1 MIAKRAAMVSCN
13 WLLYASSA
21 IDMSAAGYIAIVDG
35 VKTDCALE
43 FVLELL
49 GAYFEAVIV

>member
-1 MIAKRAAMVSCN
+1 MITKRAAMVSCN
-13 WLLYASSA
+13 WLLDASSA
-21 IDMSAAGYIAIVDG
+21 IDMSTAGYIAIIDG

-43 FVLELL
+43 FVLEFL

>member
-1 MIAKRAAMVSCN
+1 
-13 WLLYASSA
+13 
-21 IDMSAAGYIAIVDG
+21 MSAAGYIAIVDR

-43 FVLELL
+43 FVFEFL

>member
-21 IDMSAAGYIAIVDG
+21 IDMSATGYIAIVDG

-43 FVLELL
+43 FVLEFL